1 MNAKQAYVLSKGYT
15 TSSID
20 GLTTIKGANCTI
32 DSITPSPDGTY
43 NTVVFGWTGTET
55 GQHMTSEMIVED
67 GRSIKS
73 AALAADAEGKLHLI
87 VTFDDGSTKDAG
99 LVPVPTV
106 EVGTTETVD
115 YDEFAEVT
123 STPTESGI
131 KLNFKIPKGQPG
143 EADPIWISV

>member
-15 TSSID
+15 TASVD
-20 GLTTIKGANCTI
+20 GLTTIKGANCEI
-32 DSITPSPDGTY
+32 DSIIPSPDGTY
-43 NTVVFGWTGTET
+43 NTVVFGWTGTTT

-73 AALAADAEGKLHLI
+73 AVLAVDPEGKLHLM
-87 VTFDDGSTKDAG
+87 VTYEDNTTKDAG
-99 LVPVPTV
+99 IVPVPVV

-123 STPTESGI
+123 SSPTANGI
-131 KLNFKIPKGQPG
+131 ALNFKIPKGQPG
-143 EADPIWISV
+143 EADPIWINV